1 MQACHKEAK
10 EKTMSEDR
18 LAYIRQLVQSIDAA
32 EEESARLKA
41 ELHDILELDGCPR
54 KTRRDM
60 LSKSARKGLF
70 AGLRKEAQ
78 NRERITA

>member
-1 MQACHKEAK
+1 M
-10 EKTMSEDR
+10 TDDR
-18 LAYIRQLVQSIDAA
+18 INRIRQVIQRQDEIA
-32 EEESARLKA
+32 EESARLKA
-41 ELHDILELDGCPR
+41 ELHDLLELDGSTR

-78 NRERITA
+78 NRERFTA